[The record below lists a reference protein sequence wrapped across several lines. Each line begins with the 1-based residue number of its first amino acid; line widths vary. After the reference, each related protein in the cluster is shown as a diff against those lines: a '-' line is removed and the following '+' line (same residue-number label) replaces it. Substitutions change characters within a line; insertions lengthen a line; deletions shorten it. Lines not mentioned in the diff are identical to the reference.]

1 MGRRDGLGVDALQRE
16 EGEDE
21 GRRGDL
27 VDEAAHQVVGR
38 RQDEVVQAE
47 QARVQ
52 TV

>member
-21 GRRGDL
+21 GGRGDL